1 MDVNLVKEITS
12 SEAFLMLK
20 KDSDSRLV
28 DVRTEKEIFSVGFP
42 DLESIGKKVSF
53 IEWNQSFFSNSS
65 KSFLEKFRK
74 KFGSDIKGNFMFIC
88 KSGIRSNFAALTVEE
103 SYNSGNDVLRLFN
116 IVDGFEGNTVSQ
128 EIDNKKNGWKFLGL
142 PWKKPE

>member
-1 MDVNLVKEITS
+1 MDINLVKDITS

-20 KDSDSRLV
+20 KDSDSNLV

-42 DLESIGKKVSF
+42 DLDSIGKTVNF

-65 KSFLEKFRK
+65 KSFLHKFREKF
-74 KFGSDIKGNFMFIC
+74 GTDTKGNFMFIC

-103 SYNSGNDVLRLFN
+103 SYNSGNDVIRFFN
-116 IVDGFEGNTVSQ
+116 IEDGFEGNTVSK
-128 EIDNKKNGWKFLGL
+128 EIQDKKNGWKYLGL
-142 PWKKPE
+142 PWKKPK

>member
-1 MDVNLVKEITS
+1 MVVNLVKEITS

-42 DLESIGKKVSF
+42 DLESIDKKVSF
-53 IEWNQSFFSNSS
+53 IEWEQSFFSNSS
-65 KSFLEKFRK
+65 KSFLEKFRR
-74 KFGSDIKGNFMFIC
+74 KFGSYTKGNFMFIC

-103 SYNSGNDVLRLFN
+103 SFNSGNYNGKFFN
-116 IVDGFEGNTVSQ
+116 VEDGFEGSEQSFGYPQNL
-128 EIDNKKNGWKFLGL
+128 NGWKNLGL
-142 PWKKPE
+142 PWK

>member
-1 MDVNLVKEITS
+1 MDFNLVKDITS

-20 KDSDSRLV
+20 KDSNSNLV

-42 DLESIGKKVSF
+42 DLDSIGKTVNF

-65 KSFLEKFRK
+65 KSFLDKFREKF
-74 KFGSDIKGNFMFIC
+74 GIDTGGNFLFIC

-103 SYNSGNDVLRLFN
+103 SCNSGNDVERFYN
-116 IVDGFEGNTVSQ
+116 ISDGFEGNSVSQ
-128 EIDNKKNGWKFLGL
+128 DVYNNKSGWKFIGL
-142 PWKKPE
+142 PWKKTK

>member
-1 MDVNLVKEITS
+1 MDLNLVKDITS

-20 KDSDSRLV
+20 KDSDTTLV

-42 DLESIGKKVSF
+42 DLDSIGKTVNF

-65 KSFLEKFRK
+65 KSFLDKFREKF
-74 KFGSDIKGNFMFIC
+74 GIDIKGNFMFIC

-103 SYNSGNDVLRLFN
+103 SYNSGNDVIRLFN

-128 EIDNKKNGWKFLGL
+128 EMHNKENGWKFLGL

>member
-1 MDVNLVKEITS
+1 MVVKLVKEITS

-42 DLESIGKKVSF
+42 DLDSIGKKVIF
-53 IEWNQSFFSNSS
+53 IEWNQSFFSKSS
-65 KSFLEKFRK
+65 KRFIDTFKEKF
-74 KFGSDIKGNFMFIC
+74 GVHTKGNFMFIC

-103 SYNSGNDVLRLFN
+103 SYNSGNDVIRLFN
-116 IVDGFEGNTVSQ
+116 IADGFEGNTVSQ
-128 EIDNKKNGWKFLGL
+128 EIDNNKNGWKFLGL

>member
-1 MDVNLVKEITS
+1 
-12 SEAFLMLK
+12 MLK

-42 DLESIGKKVSF
+42 DLESIDKQVSF
-53 IEWNQSFFSNSS
+53 IEWEQSFFSNSS
-65 KSFLEKFRK
+65 KSFLEKFRE
-74 KFGSDIKGNFMFIC
+74 KFGSYTKGNFMFIC

-103 SYNSGNDVLRLFN
+103 SYNSGNDVIRLFN
-116 IVDGFEGNTVSQ
+116 IVDGFEGNTVLHG
-128 EIDNKKNGWKFLGL
+128 IDNKKNGWKFLGL